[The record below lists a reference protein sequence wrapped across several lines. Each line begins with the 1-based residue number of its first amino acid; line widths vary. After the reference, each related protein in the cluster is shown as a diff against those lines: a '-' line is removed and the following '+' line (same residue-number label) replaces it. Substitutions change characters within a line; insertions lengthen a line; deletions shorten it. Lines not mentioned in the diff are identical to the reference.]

1 MDIAEATIVAATII
15 AVSILLSNGIYEF
28 SSDRSNSVHRYNVY
42 TGNLEFC
49 VLNSSC
55 RPFEGNSAGAE

>member
-1 MDIAEATIVAATII
+1 MDIAKAIIVAATII

-28 SSDRSNSVHRYNVY
+28 SSDRPEVVHRYNVY

-55 RPFEGNSAGAE
+55 RSFESRP